1 VEASAVIAREDGQ
14 GSKRLVAY
22 VVPASGGRLDAE
34 ALRAHLARLLPD
46 YMVPALYVELE
57 ELPLTPN
64 GKLDREAL
72 PEPPEAG
79 DGAGTPPRTPLE
91 SALSGIVRDL
101 LGLGQV
107 GVEENFF
114 VLGGHSLL
122 GAQLIARIRDRF
134 GVELSLRT
142 LFDHPTVESMAQAVE
157 EQLIEEIES
166 LSEEEAERRLTAM
179 QGSPG

>member
-1 VEASAVIAREDGQ
+1 VLAPEDGQ
-14 GSKRLVAY
+14 GSRRLVAY
-22 VVPASGGRLDAE
+22 VVPAAGGRLDAE
-34 ALRAHLARLLPD
+34 ALRAHLAGQLPN
-46 YMVPALYVELE
+46 YMMPALYMELE

-72 PEPPEAG
+72 PDVPEAG
-79 DGAGTPPRTPLE
+79 DGAGTAARTPLE
-91 SALSGIVRDL
+91 SALSGIVCDL

-142 LFDHPTVESMAQAVE
+142 LFDHPTLESMAAAVE

-166 LSEEEAERRLTAM
+166 LSEEEAERRLTAI
-179 QGSPG
+179 QGSQG